1 MMFFYCL
8 SVLFPHLRK
17 EKIVRNERENGK
29 KERREGG
36 GVVVVEEEEKNE
48 MKKMR

>member
-17 EKIVRNERENGK
+17 EKKVRNERENGK

>member
-17 EKIVRNERENGK
+17 EKIVRDERENGK
-29 KERREGG
+29 KRREGG
-36 GVVVVEEEEKNE
+36 GVVVAEEEEEKNE